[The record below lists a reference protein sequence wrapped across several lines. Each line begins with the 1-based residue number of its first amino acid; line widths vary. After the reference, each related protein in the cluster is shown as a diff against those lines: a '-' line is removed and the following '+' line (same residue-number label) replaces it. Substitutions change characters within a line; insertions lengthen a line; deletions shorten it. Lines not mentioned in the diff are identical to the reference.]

1 MIRFLQVY
9 VGDSVLKPSEQ
20 EEVISQADDKLKS
33 IPNYTKQEIEE
44 LLEPALGE
52 HLKSMPHQFCVSIVL
67 NLISVFSES
76 WGI

>member
-1 MIRFLQVY
+1 MY

-33 IPNYTKQEIEE
+33 IPNFTKEDIEE

-52 HLKSMPHQFCVSIVL
+52 LLASHQSL
-67 NLISVFSES
+67 N
-76 WGI
+76 GHYG

>member
-1 MIRFLQVY
+1 
-9 VGDSVLKPSEQ
+9 VLKPSEQ

-52 HLKSMPHQFCVSIVL
+52 RFNNRGMLRQC
-67 NLISVFSES
+67 
-76 WGI
+76 